1 MSTSTIGG
9 SNAAQIMRPAI
20 RPPSFNTLDQNTDG
34 ALTLDELIAGAPGGA
49 TDAKASK
56 RAEALF
62 KAMDQNGDG
71 SVTSTEKDSFDTKM
85 AAQRQSMQ
93 FMTQMMAGGQQPID
107 NDSLF
112 AQTDADGDGSVSLAE
127 LGSDD
132 SAKAIG
138 SDGLQKLF
146 AMIDADGDGKISKT
160 ESSDFL
166 NSVKSA
172 VMDIA
177 GGGGKPDAASGGIP
191 DGMSLAKALSDDG
204 EDNDDEDK
212 PFDLMSL
219 AQNAYSSQDKS
230 ADLLSQLKA
239 IFDSA
244 A

>member
-9 SNAAQIMRPAI
+9 SNAAQMMRPAMK
-20 RPPSFNTLDQNTDG
+20 PPSFNTLDQNADG
-34 ALTLDELIAGAPGGA
+34 TVTLDELIAGAPGGA

-62 KAMDQNGDG
+62 KAIDQDGDG
-71 SVTSTEKDSFDTKM
+71 SVTSTEKDSFDSKM

-107 NDSLF
+107 NNSLF
-112 AQTDADGDGSVSLAE
+112 DQTDTDGDGSVSLAE
-127 LGSDD
+127 LGDD
-132 SAKAIG
+132 AGAKAIG

-146 AMIDADGDGKISKT
+146 AMIDADGDGAISKT

-166 NSVKSA
+166 NTVKSA
-172 VMDIA
+172 VLDIA
-177 GGGGKPDAASGGIP
+177 SGGGKTDDAAGGIP
-191 DGMSLAKALSDDG
+191 NGMSLAQALSDDG
-204 EDNDDEDK
+204 QDDDEDK

-219 AQNAYSSQDKS
+219 AQNAYSSQGKGT
-230 ADLLSQLKA
+230 DLLSQLKA

>member
-1 MSTSTIGG
+1 MSISSLSG
-9 SNAAQIMRPAI
+9 AQNVAHARPL
-20 RPPSFNTLDQNTDG
+20 RQPPSFQQLDINADSV
-34 ALTLDELIAGAPGGA
+34 LTLDELKTQAPGGA
-49 TDAKASK
+49 KGAKVAS

-62 KAMDQNGDG
+62 KAMDQDGDG

-93 FMTQMMAGGQQPID
+93 FMTQMMAGGQRPID

-127 LGSDD
+127 LGNDD

-146 AMIDADGDGKISKT
+146 AMIDADGDGAISKT

-166 NSVKSA
+166 DSVKSA
-172 VMDIA
+172 VMDIV
-177 GGGGKPDAASGGIP
+177 GGGGKPDAAAGGIP

-204 EDNDDEDK
+204 EDDDEDK

-219 AQNAYSSQDKS
+219 AQNAYSSTDRGT
-230 ADLLSQLKA
+230 DLLNQLKA

>member
-1 MSTSTIGG
+1 
-9 SNAAQIMRPAI
+9 MRPAI
-20 RPPSFNTLDQNTDG
+20 RPPSFNTLDQNADG

-62 KAMDQNGDG
+62 KAMDQDGDG
-71 SVTSTEKDSFDTKM
+71 SVTSTEKDSFDSKM

-93 FMTQMMAGGQQPID
+93 FMTQMMAGGQRPID
-107 NDSLF
+107 NNSLF
-112 AQTDADGDGSVSLAE
+112 DQTDTDGNGSVSLAE
-127 LGSDD
+127 LGDD
-132 SAKAIG
+132 AGAKAIG

-146 AMIDADGDGKISKT
+146 AMIDADGDGAISKT

-166 NSVKSA
+166 DSVKSA
-172 VMDIA
+172 VMDIV
-177 GGGGKPDAASGGIP
+177 GGGGKPGAASGGIP
-191 DGMSLAKALSDDG
+191 DGMSLAQALNDDSD
-204 EDNDDEDK
+204 EDDEDK